1 MSTTTT
7 RRSVITEVASLGHF
21 DRDRCILKLRL
32 PAGMK
37 LLLSAIND
45 YGDDC
50 FARVD
55 TLAVKL
61 AVHPK
66 TVQRWIRSLREKGLM
81 HSMRTGRSNSY
92 AIHWDRVAQFNDQLG
107 ATVLHQREQPCSIR
121 GSNRAPSEGATVLH
135 QREQP
140 CSIASDSINGLFN
153 GLDNDHHNAALVVGE
168 NSSEKPLS
176 HRSIAA
182 AIVADWY
189 RRANRLPPARP
200 LTEHQAIEK
209 LLRDHGEPAV
219 RRAVDWSITFVR
231 DRFTSCTFLA
241 GAMNQIEQRLSKES
255 EQRAVVA
262 EREQR
267 ERERRQRERQAE
279 AFLAD
284 EQRRKWSHWDSL
296 SEAEQEGRLRV
307 VAAACPRGAHELFVR
322 TQAVAEAWED
332 HLTSRHGGFL

>member
-1 MSTTTT
+1 
-7 RRSVITEVASLGHF
+7 
-21 DRDRCILKLRL
+21 
-32 PAGMK
+32 
-37 LLLSAIND
+37 
-45 YGDDC
+45 
-50 FARVD
+50 
-55 TLAVKL
+55 
-61 AVHPK
+61 
-66 TVQRWIRSLREKGLM
+66 
-81 HSMRTGRSNSY
+81 
-92 AIHWDRVAQFNDQLG
+92 
-107 ATVLHQREQPCSIR
+107 
-121 GSNRAPSEGATVLH
+121 
-135 QREQP
+135 
-140 CSIASDSINGLFN
+140 LFN

-168 NSSEKPLS
+168 NPSQKPLS

-189 RRANRLPPARP
+189 RRANRLPPSRP

-255 EQRAVVA
+255 EQRAFVA